1 MHLTKEMDNQLLQ
14 LRREYQQPSQ
24 SPLAL
29 TSDSWDPY
37 MLHEELKLFMAA
49 PGRLRNAISW
59 KGFTN
64 FKALWTFVIYPQKS
78 KGCQQSMAM
87 SRVSRL
93 YSIASGATWPDRKG
107 DGKVTLLTVHGAKTA
122 VWRHRKR
129 LPKSRPIAKG
139 FDAILLHCHL
149 RCDFVFA
156 CSAQGF
162 FEECM
167 YNLHGVNLGYAK
179 IGCMKNHKGSQLIG
193 WSSYSTWQTLQ
204 RIPGSCGTSR
214 NKRWPQRSSLRNLAP
229 QRPPRAWHPA
239 KAMQPVSWHYQDS
252 RS

>member
-1 MHLTKEMDNQLLQ
+1 MTYWPSSLPCLSMKAFKNAVCVCVCCVLQIQSRQVAWCRMHLTKEMDNQLLQ

-24 SPLAL
+24 SPLSL

-49 PGRLRNAISW
+49 PGRLRKAISW

-64 FKALWTFVIYPQKS
+64 FKALWIFVIYPQIS

-129 LPKSRPIAKG
+129 LPKSHPIAKG

-156 CSAQGF
+156 CSAQVF
-162 FEECM
+162 FWGMHVQFAWCQFGICEVR
-167 YNLHGVNLGYAK
+167 LHEK
-179 IGCMKNHKGSQLIG
+179 S
-193 WSSYSTWQTLQ
+193 
-204 RIPGSCGTSR
+204 
-214 NKRWPQRSSLRNLAP
+214 
-229 QRPPRAWHPA
+229 
-239 KAMQPVSWHYQDS
+239 
-252 RS
+252 

>member
-14 LRREYQQPSQ
+14 LRREYPQPSQ
-24 SPLAL
+24 SPLSL

-64 FKALWTFVIYPQKS
+64 FKALWIFVIYPQIS

-156 CSAQGF
+156 CSAQSF
-162 FEECM
+162 FWGMHVQFAWYQFGICEVRLHRLIFILHMTNTAKNSRILWHVEEQALTAAVQLKEFGSSASSSCM
-167 YNLHGVNLGYAK
+167 A
-179 IGCMKNHKGSQLIG
+179 
-193 WSSYSTWQTLQ
+193 SSKSNAA
-204 RIPGSCGTSR
+204 CVV
-214 NKRWPQRSSLRNLAP
+214 A
-229 QRPPRAWHPA
+229 PPRLEILPSAL
-239 KAMQPVSWHYQDS
+239 V
-252 RS
+252 